1 MKLSDKQT
9 LLSYFKARDEKQLTV
24 VCNIT
29 GMHFQIVAPTL
40 PNIQGLVYSG
50 LSPLASLRA
59 AETFAS
65 YKYSEGHYDQ
75 EPQTLA
81 GAILSL
87 LHHYKLRHDK
97 LSAVEANMILSQLQ
111 PYVLSKALNYIVSL
125 TPHER
130 KRVDGL
136 SLAEGDPFTLKAWLV
151 KCYDVLDISNYAI
164 EQEVETKPNKKPLLI
179 HSVTPETKQ
188 EAKELLAIIKT
199 TTDIDSKLTSII
211 SMSIAKNNLALISPE
226 LRSNIINK
234 LNKLGTNEAYELAA
248 IFSAAK
254 SNASQQETIVSKLL
268 DEPVSIFPTKI
279 EPLTSKLSLKEIIAL
294 KREQEAKQAAKQQP
308 LSFKEELLLAA
319 SELEA
324 DGRPK
329 ATAESLASPAY
340 SSSSIA
346 AILAEDS
353 EEIDSEDALAYA
365 TSDSLEVE
373 MEEAEIEELDFEK
386 DFEKGE

>member
-9 LLSYFKARDEKQLTV
+9 LLSYFKAKDEKQLTV

-40 PNIQGLVYSG
+40 PNIKGLIYSG

-164 EQEVETKPNKKPLLI
+164 EQEVETKPTKKPLLI

-248 IFSAAK
+248 IFTAAK

-268 DEPVSIFPTKI
+268 DEPVSIFPAKI

-294 KREQEAKQAAKQQP
+294 KREQEAKQAARQQP

-319 SELEA
+319 SELET

-329 ATAESLASPAY
+329 APAESLASPNC
-340 SSSSIA
+340 SQQIEE
-346 AILAEDS
+346 ILSDDES
-353 EEIDSEDALAYA
+353 IDSEDALAYA
-365 TSDSLEVE
+365 TSDSLEME